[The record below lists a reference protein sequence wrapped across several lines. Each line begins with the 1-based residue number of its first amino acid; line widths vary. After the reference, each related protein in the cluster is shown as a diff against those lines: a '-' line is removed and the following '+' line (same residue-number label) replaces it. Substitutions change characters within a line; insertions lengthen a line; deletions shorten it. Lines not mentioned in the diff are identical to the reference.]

1 MADMVATLKCY
12 IRESDEAV
20 GRGANFA
27 EGLFYFEISA
37 IYSSGRKLVWKHL
50 KFISEHVRFAKFFL
64 IPLQYS
70 CL

>member
-1 MADMVATLKCY
+1 MADVVATLKCY

-37 IYSSGRKLVWKHL
+37 IHSFGGKLVWKHL
-50 KFISEHVRFAKFFL
+50 KFISEHV
-64 IPLQYS
+64 
-70 CL
+70 